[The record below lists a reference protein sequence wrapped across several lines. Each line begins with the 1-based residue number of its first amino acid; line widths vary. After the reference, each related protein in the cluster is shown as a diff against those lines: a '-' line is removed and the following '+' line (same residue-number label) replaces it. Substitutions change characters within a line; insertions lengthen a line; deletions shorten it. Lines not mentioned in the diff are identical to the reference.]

1 MEVVILS
8 KVRKISLALTLALVV
23 GLVFAGSGHAQTRSV
38 TDGLGRTVKIDGT
51 PERIVTTIVST
62 TEIVLDLGVD
72 ERLVGVPDL
81 VKYLSYVP
89 ELQAK
94 AEDKEKVGGFKLS
107 MEKIAALN
115 PDLVIMDA
123 SAQKEAIS
131 KVEDMGAAVYAA
143 SSKSLEEVREAILEI
158 GYLTGTLDRAQEI
171 VGRMAYKKVQLKE
184 AVRQLEE
191 KKDAFYTISQRMYT
205 VGGNTFVGKALELA
219 GLNNVFADVS
229 GYKPVSTEEIVKR
242 NPELIIATEDM
253 GLSVEELKKKSGLKK
268 VKAVEEGNIL
278 LLATGEDSM
287 INQPG
292 TKIIDGAI
300 NLFEKVYGKKVAG

>member
-1 MEVVILS
+1 
-8 KVRKISLALTLALVV
+8 
-23 GLVFAGSGHAQTRSV
+23 
-38 TDGLGRTVKIDGT
+38 
-51 PERIVTTIVST
+51 
-62 TEIVLDLGVD
+62 
-72 ERLVGVPDL
+72 
-81 VKYLSYVP
+81 
-89 ELQAK
+89 
-94 AEDKEKVGGFKLS
+94 

-143 SSKSLEEVREAILEI
+143 SSKSLEEVREAILVI

-300 NLFEKVYGKKVAG
+300 NLFEKVYGK

>member
-1 MEVVILS
+1 MSE
-8 KVRKISLALTLALVV
+8 VRKLSLILVLAFIAGLALVS
-23 GLVFAGSGHAQTRSV
+23 FGHAQTRSV
-38 TDGLGRTVKIDGT
+38 TDGLDREVKIDGT

-72 ERLVGVPDL
+72 ERLVGVPGL
-81 VKYLSYVP
+81 IKYLSYVP

-94 AEDKEKVGGFKLS
+94 AEKKEKVGGFSKLS

-123 SAQKEAIS
+123 SAQKEAVTKI
-131 KVEDMGAAVYAA
+131 ENMGAAVYAA
-143 SSKSLEEVREAILEI
+143 SSESLEDVREAILEI

-171 VGRMAYKKVQLKE
+171 VGKMAYKRVQLKE

-191 KKDAFYTISQRMYT
+191 KKDAFYTISQNMYT
-205 VGGNTFVGKALELA
+205 VGSNTFVGKALELA
-219 GLNNVFADVS
+219 GLNNVFGDIS
-229 GYKPVSTEEIVKR
+229 GYKPVSTEEIVKV

-253 GLSVEELKKKSGLKK
+253 GLSVEELKKKAGLEK
-268 VKAVEEGNIL
+268 VKAVREGNVIL
-278 LLATGEDSM
+278 LPTGEDSM

-300 NLFEKVYGKKVAG
+300 NLFEKVYGREVTV